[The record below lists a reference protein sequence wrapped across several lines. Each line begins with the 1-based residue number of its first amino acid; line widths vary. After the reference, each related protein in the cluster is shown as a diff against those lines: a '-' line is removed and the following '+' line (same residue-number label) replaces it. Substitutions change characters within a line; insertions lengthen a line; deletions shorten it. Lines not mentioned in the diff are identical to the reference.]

1 MAVSIEIADTLD
13 KMLRLVVRAK
23 RDGMMDHREA
33 RDVWVKCLTEAG
45 FSPQIRLDGSVV
57 RRG

>member
-1 MAVSIEIADTLD
+1 MLADKNSAEALTM
-13 KMLRLVVRAK
+13 MLHMIVRAK

-33 RDVWVKCLTEAG
+33 REVWVKCLTEAG
-45 FSPQIRLDGSVV
+45 FGSQMRVDPIV